1 MLLPWKSVKRSV
13 SVVLWRFWMIT
24 MVYTLPARTIYTP
37 DMNNDYVYPNVFMS
51 NEDTEQVSNLQADL
65 QTYMN
70 TQKANWIMNGT
81 KDAEWNEY
89 LSKLEDYGLSDY
101 LGIMQ
106 KYLDAYYA

>member
-1 MLLPWKSVKRSV
+1 
-13 SVVLWRFWMIT
+13 
-24 MVYTLPARTIYTP
+24 
-37 DMNNDYVYPNVFMS
+37 
-51 NEDTEQVSNLQADL
+51 
-65 QTYMN
+65 MN

>member
-1 MLLPWKSVKRSV
+1 
-13 SVVLWRFWMIT
+13 
-24 MVYTLPARTIYTP
+24 
-37 DMNNDYVYPNVFMS
+37 MS

-81 KDAEWNEY
+81 ADAEWNEY
-89 LSKLEDYGLSDY
+89 LSKLEAYGLSHS

-106 KYLDAYYA
+106 K